1 MIKDSESPQLPTP
14 TEKEA
19 LPVRWLSVS
28 VEDAPDLQFSAK
40 IYSGLGTQVEPY
52 RTFVAPLEK
61 SAMMFHLISYKR
73 GGEPIYFQVPIARD
87 IEGVLKIEFGQPLEV
102 TLREDGSP
110 TIVNKEDYPD
120 FIARTEQVSKE
131 LADASVRVK
140 SIAPEQVSIAFSK
153 STPNS

>member
-61 SAMMFHLISYKR
+61 SAMMFNLISYKR

-87 IEGVLKIEFGQPLEV
+87 IEGVFKIEFGQPLEV

-110 TIVNKEDYPD
+110 TTVNKEDYPD
-120 FIARTEQVSKE
+120 FIARTERVREE

-140 SIAPEQVSIAFSK
+140 SIAPEQISIAFGK